1 MSDVF
6 MSGADLLDLDD
17 LSTAKVVVPE
27 WTQAARKVGK
37 IGAEDEVAV
46 YVRTMK
52 AAERDAFETSMF
64 EGRGSSRRQNL
75 DNLRARLVAKT
86 AVDKDGN
93 PLWKAEQVK
102 RLGEK
107 NAAAIDRI
115 FDAAQRLNGMSSSD
129 VEEMVKN

>member
-6 MSGADLLDLDD
+6 MSGAALLDLDD

-27 WTQAARKVGK
+27 WTQAARKAGK
-37 IGAEDEVAV
+37 IGPEDEVAV